1 MSLRVDNISVKAGGK
16 TLVKQA
22 SLELGAGKLIALIGP
37 NGAGKTSLLRAGL
50 GLIKPASGRASLNGE
65 DITKMSPVQRAQ
77 KIAYLPQIR
86 PLAWPNHV
94 FDIVALGRFAFGANI
109 ARLSEADKEAI
120 YDAMTACD
128 ILHLSERRADT
139 LSGGELARMHCAR
152 ALCGKTPF
160 LIADEPIAALDPK
173 HQFNVMNLLRGY
185 VDGGGGALI
194 VLHDIA
200 LAARYADR
208 LVWMK
213 DGEVIASG
221 LVTETLSPQM
231 MSDIFGVKTKIKGRK
246 IEILGPAES

>member
-1 MSLRVDNISVKAGGK
+1 MSLRFDNISVMAGEK
-16 TLVKQA
+16 MLVKQA
-22 SLELGAGKLIALIGP
+22 SLELRAGELIALIGP

-50 GLIKPASGRASLNGE
+50 GLIRPASGRATLNGE
-65 DITKMSPVQRAQ
+65 DITQMSPVQRAQ

-86 PLAWPNHV
+86 PLAWPNLV

-109 ARLSEADKEAI
+109 SRLSEADRDAI
-120 YDAMTACD
+120 HDAMKACD

-152 ALCGKTPF
+152 ALCGRTPL

-173 HQFNVMNLLRGY
+173 HQFNIMDLLRRY
-185 VDGGGGALI
+185 VDDGGGALI

-200 LAARYADR
+200 LAARYADK

-221 LVTETLSPQM
+221 SVTETLSPQM
-231 MSDIFGVKTKIKGRK
+231 MSDIFGVKAKIKGRK